1 MAEGANA
8 AAMADVVTRNPHLVG
23 LIGRDIAASR
33 SPWLHEGEAR
43 AQGLRLLYMLFD
55 FAQRGWTEADLPR
68 LLAALHT
75 VGAAGCNVSYP
86 YKQAVIGLL
95 DELSPQARD
104 VGAVNTIV
112 LKDGRAVGHNTDVIG
127 FANSLACGLGDRP
140 YRTVVQVGAGGA
152 GAATAHALMMH
163 GVNHLHLFDI
173 DNERASALAGRLRAQ
188 YPSRRISIGG
198 DLVVAL
204 AAADGMV
211 NATPMG
217 MAKMPGLPVPAES
230 LGPHLWLTDIV
241 YVPLETA
248 LVAEGRRRGCTVID
262 GSAMVIGQAA
272 AAFALLTGCTA
283 DLIRMR
289 ASFDQFAPAKAA

>member
-8 AAMADVVTRNPHLVG
+8 AAMADVVTRNQHLVG

-68 LLAALHT
+68 LLAALQM
-75 VGAAGCNVSYP
+75 VGAAGCNVTYP

-127 FANSLACGLGDRP
+127 FADSLARGLCDRP
-140 YRTVVQVGAGGA
+140 YSSVVQVGAGGA

-163 GVNHLHLFDI
+163 GVNHLQLFDI
-173 DNERASALAGRLRAQ
+173 DNERASALAERLRAQ

-283 DLIRMR
+283 NIIRMR
-289 ASFDQFAPAKAA
+289 TSFDQFARAKAA

>member
-8 AAMADVVTRNPHLVG
+8 AAMADVVTRNQHLVG

-43 AQGLRLLYMLFD
+43 AQGLRMLYMLFD

-68 LLAALHT
+68 LLAALQT
-75 VGAAGCNVSYP
+75 VGAAGCNVTYP

-95 DELSPQARD
+95 NELSPQARD

-127 FANSLACGLGDRP
+127 FADSLARGLCDRP
-140 YRTVVQVGAGGA
+140 YSSVVQVGAGGA

-163 GVNHLHLFDI
+163 GVNHLQLFDI
-173 DNERASALAGRLRAQ
+173 DNERASALAERLRAQ

-283 DLIRMR
+283 NIIRMR
-289 ASFDQFAPAKAA
+289 TSFDQFARAKAA

>member
-1 MAEGANA
+1 MAE
-8 AAMADVVTRNPHLVG
+8 MVTRSPHLVG
-23 LIGRDIAASR
+23 LIGRDIGASR

-55 FAQRGWTEADLPR
+55 FAQRSWTEADLPR

-75 VGAAGCNVSYP
+75 VGAAGCNVTYP
-86 YKQAVIGLL
+86 YKQAVIDLL
-95 DELSPQARD
+95 DELSPQARN

-112 LKDGRAVGHNTDVIG
+112 LKDGRAIGHNTDIIG
-127 FANSLACGLGDRP
+127 FADGLACGLGDRP

-152 GAATAHALMMH
+152 GAATAQALMMH
-163 GVNHLHLFDI
+163 GVNQLQLFDV
-173 DNERASALAGRLRAQ
+173 DTGRASALAARLQNQ
-188 YPSRRISIGG
+188 YPSRHISSGG
-198 DLVVAL
+198 DLVAAL

-217 MAKMPGLPVPAES
+217 MAKMPGLPVPADS
-230 LGPHLWLTDIV
+230 LGPHLWVTDIV

-248 LVAEGRRRGCTVID
+248 LVTEGRRRGCTVID
-262 GSAMVIGQAA
+262 GSAMAIGQAA

-283 DLIRMR
+283 DITRMR
-289 ASFDQFAPAKAA
+289 TSFDQFALAKAA